1 MAGIKI
7 KVGADASQFEKA
19 MNGVKSR
26 LTGLNVM
33 VGGMMAFKALSASIA
48 AVGNAAGTAARGM
61 MSLIKAGEEAK
72 TEEARLRNVVKQMG
86 IYGNAADTVTDRLLS
101 QADALELLTGVDGEV
116 ITMTQSMLATFR
128 DLAGTANV
136 TGGAFDR
143 ATQAAIDL
151 AATGFGEARSNAIM
165 LGKALQDPERGLTS
179 LRRTGALTTAQ
190 IDKIKTSF
198 ETTGDRAKYMD
209 DVLSAIETQVKGTA
223 AATADSTVRMGK
235 AFDQLREEI
244 GKPISDQFDKL
255 AKMLMDKMPA
265 FKDAAASIGRAI
277 ANTLAS
283 AIQGDYAKLQA
294 MGQAIGEI
302 IVAGFKMATAGLGH
316 DLNATISEGLSG
328 GVIADLTGIDTFK
341 TQGQLSRSKAALA
354 RLEAK
359 TSVPRDLQTNIS
371 ALMRQLEYDPNFRM
385 TAPSGRSFR
394 QAAPNEPT
402 PLRDETGRRL
412 IEIMEKVERNTS
424 PVPFPAR

>member
-33 VGGMMAFKALSASIA
+33 VGGMMALKALSASIA
-48 AVGNAAGTAARGM
+48 AVGNAAGIAARGM

-165 LGKALQDPERGLTS
+165 LGKALQDPERGLTA
-179 LRRTGALTTAQ
+179 LRRTGTLTTDQ
-190 IDKIKTSF
+190 IDKIKASF
-198 ETTGDRAKYMD
+198 EATGDRAKYMD
-209 DVLSAIETQVKGTA
+209 DVLAAVETQVKGTA
-223 AATADSTVRMGK
+223 AATANGTTRMGK

-244 GKPISDQFDKL
+244 GKPISDQFDRL
-255 AKMLMDKMPA
+255 AQALMEQMPA
-265 FKDAAASIGRAI
+265 FKKTAADIGKI
-277 ANTLAS
+277 ISS
-283 AIQGDYAKLQA
+283 ALDQA
-294 MGQAIGEI
+294 VTGNYTQMVNIGEFMGAMI
-302 IVAGFKMATAGLGH
+302 GGGIKVGLTRAFLETTQGIFRFIE
-316 DLNATISEGLSG
+316 DINPIRKLFPSDNKISDYIQSG
-328 GVIADLTGIDTFK
+328 K
-341 TQGQLSRSKAALA
+341 TQVTSGQIGDLVSETMANYQKLREQTMYSPSA
-354 RLEAK
+354 RITNQYGQTFRYAQPGES
-359 TSVPRDLQTNIS
+359 TSLVD
-371 ALMRQLEYDPNFRM
+371 A
-385 TAPSGRSFR
+385 
-394 QAAPNEPT
+394 
-402 PLRDETGRRL
+402 TGRRL

-424 PVPFPAR
+424 PAPFPAR